1 MRRPILLCLLAVIAA
16 CSSQEPPADPNAP
29 GQHAG
34 TPGPAAANRETATA
48 DQAAEIAAA
57 SAPASAPSSKG
68 PLAGWSRQAA
78 PADLASTLLI
88 APEPQPGLPPALR
101 ERYPEV
107 DGNPL
112 RIAAEDPV
120 STFSV
125 DVDTAS
131 YSNVRRFLNQG
142 ALPPRDAVRIE
153 ELINYFSYD
162 YPAPA
167 AGEAFRVVAEA
178 GPAPWHP
185 ERRLL
190 HIGIQGARLEAD
202 ALPAANLVFLVDVS
216 GSMHSPDKLDLLKAS
231 LKLLTRQL
239 DGEDRISLAVY
250 AGAAGAVLEPTPGD
264 RSGVIDAAIDRL
276 SAGGSTNGGAGI
288 ALAYAM
294 ARQAFIKD
302 GINRVILATDGDFN
316 VGSTDPRAL
325 EDLIVRQRDSGI
337 ALSVLGFGSGNYN
350 DALMQRLAQSGNG
363 NAAYV
368 DTLNEGR
375 KVLVDELASTLQ
387 IIARDVKIQV
397 EFNPAVV
404 DEYRL
409 LGYETRL
416 LERADFNDDA
426 VDAGDIGLGH
436 SVTALYEL
444 TLHGSSAGRVDPLRY
459 GDNGAAPTPAGR
471 HGDELAFVR
480 LRHKAAN
487 GGSSSLVELPV
498 ALADMHPTLAGT
510 SEAYRFASAVAG
522 FGALL
527 RAGAAELTAS
537 TGESGFSY
545 DDVATLAQ
553 GARGDDPAGYRG
565 EFLGL
570 LRTAE
575 ALTAPRSLAAT
586 D

>member
-1 MRRPILLCLLAVIAA
+1 MRHPTLLCLLALTAA
-16 CSSQEPPADPNAP
+16 CSLQDPPADPADPSAGGAP
-29 GQHAG
+29 GTAAESAAG
-34 TPGPAAANRETATA
+34 SQVPAADPAGDAATLRA
-48 DQAAEIAAA
+48 ESAA
-57 SAPASAPSSKG
+57 G
-68 PLAGWSRQAA
+68 LSRQAA
-78 PADLASTLLI
+78 TADMTYGGAAALPFAPAPHPA
-88 APEPQPGLPPALR
+88 LPPTIQ
-101 ERYPEV
+101 ERYPQA
-107 DGNPL
+107 DSNPV
-112 RIAAEDPV
+112 RIAAEHPV

-131 YSNVRRFLNQG
+131 YSNVRRFLSQG

-162 YPAPA
+162 YPAPDDGA
-167 AGEAFRVVAEA
+167 AFRVVAEA

-185 ERRLL
+185 KRRLL
-190 HIGIQGARLEAD
+190 HIGIQGARLEAGQ
-202 ALPAANLVFLVDVS
+202 LPPANLVFLVDVS

-231 LKLLTRQL
+231 LKLLTRHL
-239 DGEDRISLAVY
+239 DADDRISLAVY

-264 RSGVIDAAIDRL
+264 QGNVIDAAIDRL
-276 SAGGSTNGGAGI
+276 NAGGSTNGGAGI
-288 ALAYAM
+288 QLAYAM
-294 ARQAFIKD
+294 ARQAFIED

-325 EDLIVRQRDSGI
+325 EDLVTRQRDSGI

-375 KVLVDELASTLQ
+375 KVLVDELASTLS
-387 IIARDVKIQV
+387 IIASDVKVQV

-416 LERADFNDDA
+416 LDRADFNDDT
-426 VDAGDIGLGH
+426 VDAGDIGPGH

-444 TLHGSSAGRVDPLRY
+444 TLRGSGAGQIDPLRY
-459 GDNGAAPTPAGR
+459 RRDTAAAPQAAGG
-471 HGDELAFVR
+471 HPDELAFVR
-480 LRHKAAN
+480 LRHKPAG
-487 GGSSSLVELPV
+487 GGSSVLLEMPV
-498 ALADMHPTLAGT
+498 AVADIHPNLAAT
-510 SEAYRFASAVAG
+510 SDAYRFASAVAG

-527 RAGAAELTAS
+527 RGDVAGFPADPS
-537 TGESGFSY
+537 TGARSFSY
-545 DDVATLAQ
+545 DDVAALAQ
-553 GARGDDPAGYRG
+553 GARGADPAGYRG

-570 LRTAE
+570 LRTAD
-575 ALTAPRSLAAT
+575 ALTAPRKVAAN
-586 D
+586 